1 MPAMRIALCQINP
14 TVGDLAGNA
23 RKHLEFVR
31 RAKAA
36 GAALAVFPELSLLGY
51 PPKDLLLKPSFVDE
65 SLRAVD
71 ALAADI
77 GDGIDVIVGY
87 ADRNPDP
94 VGRPLHNAVAL
105 LRGGR
110 VASRHLKTLLPTYD
124 VFDESR
130 YFEPGERDEREN
142 LVAVADEA
150 GRSRVVGMSVC
161 EDLWNDEQLIARRL
175 YHENPIADLMAA
187 GAELL
192 VNASAS
198 PFVLGKHAFR
208 LELFAAQ
215 ARRFGKPIVY
225 VNQVGG
231 NDELVFDGNSVVID
245 GTGKVIGHAKAF
257 GEDLLIVDVEVPA
270 TQSGSA
276 GRTASPL
283 SPRERAGVRAN
294 VELLGLRGDSG
305 LEGTG
310 TAQSKPSGARPH
322 PHPLPGGEGAGGGS
336 AADLPAESSA
346 SSRAYAGER
355 LDLRH
360 HHNQPENAPE
370 RQAESTGFAE
380 TDLKAVFSAL
390 VLGLRDY
397 VHKTG
402 FKSVVLGLS
411 GGIDSALVAA
421 LAAEA
426 FGPANVVGVAMPSKY
441 SSDHSVADA
450 KALAA
455 NLGVTFHV
463 VPIKA
468 VHDAFEATLAEVFA
482 GTQSDVAEENLQAR
496 SRGAILMAL
505 SNKFNHLLLTTGNKS
520 ELAVGYCTLYGD
532 MCGGLAVISD
542 VPKTL
547 VWELSRYYN
556 RLKGREMIPR
566 NSIEKPPSAELR
578 PNQTDQDSLPPY
590 EVLDGILF
598 RYVEEEKGP
607 GQIVAEGFD
616 EATVTRVIRLIDR
629 SEYKRRQAAPGLKV
643 TSRAFGF
650 GRRMPIA
657 QRYDPAI
664 VVNGKV
670 LNAAR

>member
-1 MPAMRIALCQINP
+1 MRIALCQINP

-23 RKHLEFVR
+23 AKHVDFIA

-36 GAALAVFPELSLLGY
+36 GAELAVFPELSLLGY
-51 PPKDLLLKPSFVDE
+51 PPKDLLLKRSFVDE
-65 SLRAVD
+65 NLRAVER
-71 ALAADI
+71 LAA
-77 GDGIDVIVGY
+77 GVTGIDVIVGY
-87 ADRNPDP
+87 AERNPNP

-105 LRGGR
+105 LRDGR

-130 YFEPGERDEREN
+130 YFEPGAKDEHEN
-142 LVAVADEA
+142 LVPVTAA
-150 GRSRVVGMSVC
+150 GGRRHVVGMSVC

-175 YHENPIADLMAA
+175 YHENPIGDLMSA

-198 PFVLGKHAFR
+198 PFVVGKHAFR
-208 LELFAAQ
+208 LELIAAQ

-245 GTGKVIGHAKAF
+245 GSGRVVGHAKGF
-257 GEDLLIVDVEVPA
+257 VEDLLVVDVEVPA
-270 TQSGSA
+270 LAGQGTAGATGTSAAAASA
-276 GRTASPL
+276 GAGGSPL
-283 SPRERAGVRAN
+283 SPRERAGVRVS
-294 VELLGLRGDSG
+294 VEVDGVSS
-305 LEGTG
+305 TG
-310 TAQSKPSGARPH
+310 RPAGAASTGSIDIQPH
-322 PHPLPGGEGAGGGS
+322 PNPLPGGEGTGG
-336 AADLPAESSA
+336 AAALRA
-346 SSRAYAGER
+346 SHAYAGER
-355 LDLRH
+355 V
-360 HHNQPENAPE
+360 
-370 RQAESTGFAE
+370 G
-380 TDLKAVFSAL
+380 LKAAPAPGEPDAGSPDGGYADADLADVFNAL

-397 VHKTG
+397 VYKTG

-421 LAAEA
+421 LAVEA
-426 FGPANVVGVAMPSKY
+426 FGPDKVVGVGMPSRY
-441 SSDHSVADA
+441 SSGHSVDDA
-450 KALAA
+450 RQLAA
-455 NLGVTFHV
+455 NLGMTFHV
-463 VPIKA
+463 VPIQGP
-468 VHDAFEATLAEVFA
+468 HLTFEAALSEVFA
-482 GTQSDVAEENLQAR
+482 GTTADVTEENLQAR
-496 SRGAILMAL
+496 SRGVVLMAM

-547 VWELSRYYN
+547 VWALSRYYN
-556 RLKGREMIPR
+556 KLKGTDAIPR

-578 PNQTDQDSLPPY
+578 PGQVDQDSLPPY
-590 EVLDGILF
+590 EILDGILF

-607 GQIVAEGFD
+607 RQIAVEGFD
-616 EATVTRVIRLIDR
+616 PAVVDKMLRLIDR
-629 SEYKRRQAAPGLKV
+629 SEYKRRQAAPGIKV
-643 TSRAFGF
+643 TSRAFGS

-657 QRYDPAI
+657 QRYVPA
-664 VVNGKV
+664 VVDADGTL